1 MMDSV
6 LTVGETARVT
16 APIVARIVT
25 IRGSVTGSV
34 TAREKVDI
42 RATGSLNGDVIAPH
56 IALVD
61 GGYFCGSVA
70 EQSSGE

>member
-1 MMDSV
+1 
-6 LTVGETARVT
+6 
-16 APIVARIVT
+16 
-25 IRGSVTGSV
+25 VTGSV
-34 TAREKVDI
+34 TAREKVYI

-61 GGYFCGSVA
+61 GGYFCGSVT